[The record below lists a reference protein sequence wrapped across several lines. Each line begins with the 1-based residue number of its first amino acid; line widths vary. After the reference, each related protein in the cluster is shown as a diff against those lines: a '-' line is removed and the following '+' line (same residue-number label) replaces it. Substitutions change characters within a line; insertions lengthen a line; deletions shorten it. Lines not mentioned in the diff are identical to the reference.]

1 MRAIVT
7 GQIGM
12 DKKQYLTAARD
23 FAGSQGESLELYN
36 IGDLMYAEGRDI
48 RPGRIL
54 DLPISRLNSLRRAA
68 FKDVIADSRDKANV
82 MVNTHAT
89 FRWRHGL
96 FAAFDYDQIAALKP
110 DLFICL
116 VDNIEVVHH
125 RLHRDFDID
134 ATLKDCMVWRE
145 EEILAT
151 ELLSQAVMSA
161 RAAELP
167 AGAPQTGGG
176 AGGGTNFYI
185 VSRGRHQ
192 PTVRT
197 MFRLVCRPTM
207 RKVYP
212 SFPMSHVVDMP
223 DVLKEIDDFRAA
235 LAEHFITFDP
245 GDVDEK
251 LLLDRALAK
260 AKEGKIDE
268 WLDVTPHSFGGS
280 KSGDTKNPLRV
291 RVREVLDIAGD
302 IDGQI
307 YMRDFKLID
316 QSDMIVSLIPEL
328 PGKEGSSTGIP
339 GLSSGVEREL
349 QHAWEHT
356 KEVYVVWKPKK
367 SPSPFITET
376 ATKIF
381 KTVPEALSYFEE
393 KGMFGEKNL
402 FGH

>member
-7 GQIGM
+7 GQVGM
-12 DKKQYLTAARD
+12 DKKSSPQATAD
-23 FAGSQGESLELYN
+23 LAGQQGETLSLYN
-36 IGDLMYAEGRDI
+36 VGDIMYREAPDV

-54 DLPISRLNSLRRAA
+54 DLPLLRLNSLRRAA
-68 FKDVIADSRDKANV
+68 FKDIISDSQGAANCI
-82 MVNTHAT
+82 VNTHAT

-96 FAAFDYDQIAALKP
+96 FPAFDFDQTSKFQP
-110 DLFICL
+110 DLFVCL
-116 VDNIEVVHH
+116 VDNIETVHH
-125 RLHRDFDID
+125 RLHRDHVID
-134 ATLKDCMVWRE
+134 AALKDCMVWRE

-151 ELLSQAVMSA
+151 ELMAQAIPGS
-161 RAAELP
+161 R
-167 AGAPQTGGG
+167 
-176 AGGGTNFYI
+176 FYI
-185 VSRGRHQ
+185 LSRGRHAD
-192 PTVRT
+192 TRKT
-197 MFRLVCRPTM
+197 LFRLVCRPDM

-223 DVLKEIDDFRAA
+223 DILAEIDHFRAK

-245 GDVDEK
+245 GDVDEN
-251 LLLDRALAK
+251 LLLERALA
-260 AKEGKIDE
+260 AAREGHE
-268 WLDVTPHSFGGS
+268 FLDVAPHSFAGS
-280 KSGDTKNPLRV
+280 RAVPDPIRV
-291 RVREVLDIAGD
+291 KVREVLDIAGD

-328 PGKEGSSTGIP
+328 PDGKGGGIP

-349 QHAWEHT
+349 QHAFEGT

-381 KTVPEALSYFEE
+381 STVDEALAHFES
-393 KGMFGEKNL
+393 KGMFGAKNL